1 MQSSGR
7 EPSFVWCVLTMFS
20 GLTLAATWKPAEKS
34 GAAWPQA
41 DILGRGAVL
50 ERACAVVHMG
60 WRVKSAGS
68 HWRAPVPVTPSLT
81 CIQ

>member
-1 MQSSGR
+1 MLPSSSR
-7 EPSFVWCVLTMFS
+7 EPSFVTMFS
-20 GLTLAATWKPAEKS
+20 GLTLAVTWKPAEKS

-60 WRVKSAGS
+60 WWVKSAVS
-68 HWRAPVPVTPSLT
+68 HWQAPVPMTPSRT
-81 CIQ
+81 YIQ